1 LRETRPSL
9 RHYCA
14 SNCSSLLSSLRGG
27 RPSDIKRR
35 ICVHSIDVSDG
46 VLGID
51 DQNKA
56 TVDEISLYRAAGAM
70 ISFGSISERDEIEAF
85 EVTRYKAA
93 LVDVLVALC
102 MAF

>member
-1 LRETRPSL
+1 
-9 RHYCA
+9 
-14 SNCSSLLSSLRGG
+14 
-27 RPSDIKRR
+27 
-35 ICVHSIDVSDG
+35 
-46 VLGID
+46 
-51 DQNKA
+51 
-56 TVDEISLYRAAGAM
+56 M